1 MKYTFFTFAML
12 LCSLFVVQAQD
23 NAPKTL
29 FGNGGGGAELGFY
42 VAPGYQLTQAAGQTV
57 HSFQGSAG
65 VIFNKRFALGAAFYT
80 TLNEFTPEMEM
91 DDRLYLDLRY
101 GGVRAEYIL
110 NPDKLVHFSF
120 PLTIGGGEASMDYK
134 RDLDFSDDPFGEDYF
149 FFVEPGVQAEV
160 NLIKNAR
167 LFAGAS
173 YRFTSGL
180 DYEYSNPANELVN
193 IQSSDINGLALNLG
207 IRFGLF

>member
-1 MKYTFFTFAML
+1 MKETFFTFAML

-23 NAPKTL
+23 NAPQTL
-29 FGNGGGGAELGFY
+29 FGNGDGVGIGFY

-80 TLNEFTPEMEM
+80 ALNEFTPEMEM
-91 DDRLYLDLRY
+91 DNGLYLDLRY

-110 NPDKLVHFSF
+110 NPDNLVYFSF

-134 RDLDFSDDPFGEDYF
+134 GGLRSLGDPFGEDYF

-160 NLIKNAR
+160 NLIKNAC

-173 YRFTSGL
+173 YRFVSGL
-180 DYEYSNPANELVN
+180 DYDYNSTVSELVN

>member
-1 MKYTFFTFAML
+1 MKRTVFSLAML
-12 LCSLFVVQAQD
+12 LCSLFVAQAQE

-29 FGNGGGGAELGFY
+29 FGSGDGDTAIGFY
-42 VAPGYQLTQAAGQTV
+42 IAPGYQLTGAGGQTV
-57 HSFQGSAG
+57 HSLQGSAG
-65 VIFNKRFALGAAFYT
+65 MIFNKRFSLGAAFFASV
-80 TLNEFTPEMEM
+80 NEFTPEMEM

-101 GGVRAEYIL
+101 GGLRAEYML

-134 RDLDFSDDPFGEDYF
+134 GAFDLEDDLWGEDYF

-160 NLIKNAR
+160 NLIKYAR
-167 LFAGAS
+167 LFAGVS

-180 DYEYSNPANELVN
+180 DYEYRNPANELVKL
-193 IQSSDINGLALNLG
+193 QSSDINGLALNLG
-207 IRFGLF
+207 IRFGLL

>member
-1 MKYTFFTFAML
+1 MFFTFAML

-23 NAPKTL
+23 NGPKTL
-29 FGNGGGGAELGFY
+29 FGSGSGETEIGFY

-65 VIFNKRFALGAAFYT
+65 VIFNKRFALGAAFYS
-80 TLNEFTPEMEM
+80 TLNEFTPEMEI

-110 NPDKLVHFSF
+110 NPDNLVHFSF

-134 RDLDFSDDPFGEDYF
+134 GDLSSVGDPFGEDHF

-167 LFAGAS
+167 LFVGAS
-173 YRFTSGL
+173 YRFVSGL
-180 DYEYSNPANELVN
+180 DYDYNSTVSELVN

>member
-1 MKYTFFTFAML
+1 MKDMFFTFAML

-29 FGNGGGGAELGFY
+29 FGSGSGETEIGFY

-65 VIFNKRFALGAAFYT
+65 VIFNKRFALGAAFYS
-80 TLNEFTPEMEM
+80 TLNEFTPEMEI

-110 NPDKLVHFSF
+110 NPDNLVHFSF

-134 RDLDFSDDPFGEDYF
+134 GDLSSVGDPFGEDHF

-167 LFAGAS
+167 LFVGAS
-173 YRFTSGL
+173 YRFVSGL
-180 DYEYSNPANELVN
+180 DYDYNSTVSELVN

>member
-1 MKYTFFTFAML
+1 MKHTFFTFAL
-12 LCSLFVVQAQD
+12 LLSSLFVVQAQE
-23 NAPKTL
+23 TL
-29 FGNGGGGAELGFY
+29 FGKGGGSVDIGFY
-42 VAPGYQLTQAAGQTV
+42 LAPGYQLTQATGQTV

-65 VIFNKRFALGAAFYT
+65 VIFNKRFSLGAAFFT
-80 TLNEFTPEMEM
+80 TLNEFTPEMETN
-91 DDRLYLDLRY
+91 DDLYLDLRY
-101 GGVRAEYIL
+101 GGLRAEYIL

-134 RDLDFSDDPFGEDYF
+134 GDLDIDDDPFGEDYF
-149 FFVEPGVQAEV
+149 FFIEPGVQAEV

-173 YRFTSGL
+173 YRITSGL
-180 DYEYSNPANELVN
+180 DYTYRNPANQSVN
-193 IQSSDINGLALNLG
+193 IQSGDINGLGVNVG